1 MIFAPGPLTRE
12 RAVGRQTT
20 CSVARAMKTSASAL
34 ARCATAF
41 WLASLP
47 GFAAHGWVLA
57 TAAAGGLAEGGGA
70 GRAETAGAALT
81 LAALEAVVLGVPS
94 ALGFAVALLRS
105 RRPRWAAAVAPAL
118 VVAAALAAGLA
129 ACAWAFAGAG
139 WLHGPAV
146 HVALGAA
153 TAAAGAGAAGAVA
166 PARRA

>member
-1 MIFAPGPLTRE
+1 
-12 RAVGRQTT
+12 
-20 CSVARAMKTSASAL
+20 MKTSASAL

-41 WLASLP
+41 WFASLP

-139 WLHGPAV
+139 AGWLHGPAV

-153 TAAAGAGAAGAVA
+153 TAGAGAVAAGAVA
-166 PARRA
+166 PARRS